1 MFPTTLL
8 TLLTTLLPLAT
19 PAALKPFPPSPP
31 SPLANYTLIPLTW
44 EARPY
49 PWAPPVLIQGT
60 IEDVVLSMLALNP
73 QYLDNL
79 THHVPPPPDDE
90 KTKTLASLDYRSH
103 YCFGDLPL
111 CSQTHT
117 YMGAVYLSRLDGQPK
132 AGPGP
137 GECARVSCEW
147 NSGITWC
154 NDNDREVTLD
164 SWRMIADAAWFI
176 ADHCTQGSERN
187 PKTSGQIFYTTGWST
202 MVHGGM
208 RC

>member
-1 MFPTTLL
+1 MI
-8 TLLTTLLPLAT
+8 
-19 PAALKPFPPSPP
+19 S
-31 SPLANYTLIPLTW
+31 LTW
-44 EARPY
+44 EARPF
-49 PWAPPVLIQGT
+49 PGAAPVHIKGT
-60 IEDVVLSMLALNP
+60 IEDVVASMVALNP
-73 QYLDNL
+73 RYLENITDHL
-79 THHVPPPPDDE
+79 APPTDKDM
-90 KTKTLASLDYRSH
+90 TKSLAALDYRGH

-117 YMGAVYLSRLDGQPK
+117 FMGAVYLSRLDGQPS

-154 NDNDREVTLD
+154 NDVSDSLLVGAVVWLGGCADERQNDHEVTLD
-164 SWRMIADAAWFI
+164 RWMMIASAAWFI
-176 ADHCTQGSERN
+176 AEHCTQGPERN

-208 RC
+208 KC